1 MALAILGIGLGQA
14 GIAGQAGAGG
24 QPGGLAAAAG
34 AKPSAALFEYI
45 VVTTMYRTA
54 IQIKRRC
61 FIYTL
66 FESVILRRESSVYIP
81 IEETVQ
87 VAVMDAAEY
96 ERRKVFCDS
105 LKTMSR
111 SEFIE
116 IARILRKNNVVVSE
130 NRSGVFFD
138 LCKISLEVFEEL
150 LVFRDFV
157 KQNNTELEKRASE
170 LTGSA

>member
-1 MALAILGIGLGQA
+1 
-14 GIAGQAGAGG
+14 
-24 QPGGLAAAAG
+24 
-34 AKPSAALFEYI
+34 
-45 VVTTMYRTA
+45 
-54 IQIKRRC
+54 
-61 FIYTL
+61 
-66 FESVILRRESSVYIP
+66 
-81 IEETVQ
+81 
-87 VAVMDAAEY
+87 MDAAEY

-138 LCKISLEVFEEL
+138 LCKISSAVFEEL

-157 KQNNTELEKRASE
+157 KQNNTELEKRSSE
-170 LTGSA
+170 LTAGVTQMA